1 MKLLAID
8 PGTKSM
14 GLALYEDGILL
25 EAGSIKPTGRAD
37 RLARIENLIDRFA
50 EYLYFR
56 KPEMLI
62 VEDPLLKGVSNAAM
76 ERLKGSIEAT
86 SQIVCGWM
94 NENYTLHKD
103 LIYLAPTFVKKHM
116 GHGHMEKDEMAA
128 VAKKWAVNPTE
139 KEIVEEMIQQGDFD
153 ATDAICIG
161 LAFLNRKEPSFEVK

>member
-1 MKLLAID
+1 MKLLAVD

-14 GLALYEDGILL
+14 GIALYEDGVLV

-37 RLARIENLIDRFA
+37 RLARIENLIDVFA

-94 NENYTLHKD
+94 NENYSLHKD

-116 GHGHMEKDEMAA
+116 GHGQMEKEDMAKIA
-128 VAKKWAVNPTE
+128 AAWAVTHHEREVILE
-139 KEIVEEMIQQGDFD
+139 KIAENDMD

-161 LAFLNRKEPSFEVK
+161 LAFLNRKEPVVALK